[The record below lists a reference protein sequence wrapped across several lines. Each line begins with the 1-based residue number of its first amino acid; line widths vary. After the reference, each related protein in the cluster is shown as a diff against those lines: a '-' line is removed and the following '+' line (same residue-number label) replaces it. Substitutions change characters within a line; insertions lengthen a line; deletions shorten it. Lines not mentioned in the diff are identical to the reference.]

1 MQELDDLLSLGP
13 QDMQELDDRMCF
25 HLQDLTDSS
34 DHPVP
39 NDSLAVPSNED
50 TDALVSD
57 EVFNQSPSAL
67 TAPVLPTTS
76 TPPTD
81 YGDTSED
88 SDSKGLW
95 F

>member
-1 MQELDDLLSLGP
+1 MIGGWFVAQE
-13 QDMQELDDRMCF
+13 
-25 HLQDLTDSS
+25 LTDSS

-57 EVFNQSPSAL
+57 EVFNQSPTALSAPAL
-67 TAPVLPTTS
+67 PVAS
-76 TPPTD
+76 SPPTD

-88 SDSKGLW
+88 SDSE
-95 F
+95 